1 MADYKKLK
9 PFILKWEGGY
19 AGNVDGASCTMK
31 GITLAT
37 FRAYYGKNKN
47 CKDLKN
53 ITDSQWDMIF
63 IDKFWDRWLAN
74 NINSQSIA
82 NLLVDWLWNCGVYGI
97 TYPQRVLGVKAD
109 GVVGNKTISAVND
122 YPNQEELFNK
132 LWNSRK
138 NYYISIAKGNKKKF
152 LNGWLN
158 RLNEI
163 KWED

>member
-19 AGNVDGASCTMK
+19 ASNIDGAICSMK

-63 IDKFWDRWLAN
+63 IDKFWDRWSAN
-74 NINSQSIA
+74 NINSQSIV
-82 NLLVDWLWNCGVYGI
+82 NLLVDWLWNCGKYGI
-97 TYPQRVLGVKAD
+97 TYPQKVLGVKVD
-109 GVVGNKTISAVND
+109 GIVGNKTIAAINN

-138 NYYISIAKGNKKKF
+138 YYYISIAKGNKKKF
-152 LNGWLN
+152 LTGWLN
-158 RLNEI
+158 RLNDI

>member
-1 MADYKKLK
+1 MAKSNILK
-9 PFILKWEGGY
+9 PFILKYEGTY
-19 AGNVDGASCTMK
+19 APNIDGAVCTMK

-82 NLLVDWLWNCGVYGI
+82 NLLVDWLWNSGIYGI
-97 TYPQRVLGVKAD
+97 TYPQKVLEVKVD
-109 GVVGNKTISAVND
+109 GVVGNKTIAAINNYS
-122 YPNQEELFNK
+122 NQEELFNK

-138 NYYISIAKGNKKKF
+138 NYYISIAKGHKKKF

-158 RLNEI
+158 RLNDI
-163 KWED
+163 KWEG

>member
-19 AGNVDGASCTMK
+19 AGNIDGASCTMK

-82 NLLVDWLWNCGVYGI
+82 NLLVDWLWNCGKYGI
-97 TYPQRVLGVKAD
+97 TYPQKVLGVKVD
-109 GVVGNKTISAVND
+109 GVVGSKTIEAIND

-138 NYYISIAKGNKKKF
+138 NYYASIAKGSKKKF
-152 LNGWLN
+152 LNGWLR
-158 RLNEI
+158 RLNDI
-163 KWED
+163 KWEN